1 MPAYVAWVSERDNR
15 EHGAGA
21 GAPADP
27 DRPGARPQPST
38 EVLEALVA
46 FLDDVVE
53 RPAGA
58 PASAPATSS
67 DDD

>member
-1 MPAYVAWVSERDNR
+1 MRKRDDR

-27 DRPGARPQPST
+27 DPPGARPQVST

-58 PASAPATSS
+58 PASATPAPASATSTPA
-67 DDD
+67 DDE